1 MLIPLPEADLKDA
14 LLVRGAD
21 VLEFL
26 NHQRGPVVIEEVML
40 DFLRRYPKSQAEDF
54 MDCLTVLFALG
65 LIEYSH
71 FRIAKRGQHD

>member
-1 MLIPLPEADLKDA
+1 MLIPLPEGDLEDA

-26 NHQRGPVVIEEVML
+26 EQHDGSTVIEEAML
-40 DFLRRYPKSQAEDF
+40 AYLRRYPKSQAEDF
-54 MDCLTVLFALG
+54 MDCLTILFALG

-71 FRIAKRGQHD
+71 FRIAKRGME